1 MKKIKVIHIAY
12 SDYIGGASRAALR
25 IHKSLLKSN
34 EVYSDLYVI
43 NKSLEKN
50 TNVHKIEKNNII
62 YLFKLLFNKVINKF
76 FIGKMSIL
84 SLNIF
89 SSLKGNFLNNL
100 DFDVV
105 HLHWINNETI
115 SIKEISKI
123 KKKII
128 WTCHDMWPFLGAYH
142 YMDKTNKYGIN
153 FIDKIILNLKKK
165 YLLNKKINFVGVSSW
180 VKGEINKSIFQNNNS
195 YFINNPIDENLWK
208 ISNFNEFRKD
218 HNLNFNDF
226 LIGIGNLEENLTERK
241 GINELE
247 SALETLKNKNFKFKL
262 IEFGN
267 EKNSSFFKK
276 FETISFGK
284 ILSDKLLLKI
294 YNNLDVFLLP
304 SKLEAFGQVATEAI
318 FCGTPVVGFSNTG
331 LNDIIIHKKNGWLA
345 DNFSPLQL
353 AKGIEFIYD
362 SKLDRN
368 SVRNTI
374 IKKFSYES
382 ISQQYISVYKK
393 SLHDKV

>member
-25 IHKSLLKSN
+25 IHKSLLESN
-34 EVYSDLYVI
+34 EVDSNLYVI
-43 NKSLEKN
+43 NKSVEKN
-50 TNVHKIEKNNII
+50 TKVHKINKNNII
-62 YLFKLLFNKVINKF
+62 YLFKLILNKIVNKV

-84 SLNIF
+84 SLNVF
-89 SSLKGNFLNNL
+89 GSLNINFLNSS

-115 SIKEISKI
+115 SIKTISKI
-123 KKKII
+123 KKKIV

-142 YMDKTNKYGIN
+142 YMDKPNKDGIN
-153 FIDKIILNLKKK
+153 FIDKTILNLKKK
-165 YLLNKKINFVGVSSW
+165 YLLDKKITFIGVSSW
-180 VKGEINKSIFQNNNS
+180 VKSEIDKSIFHNNNS
-195 YFINNPIDENLWK
+195 HFINNPIDENLWK
-208 ISNFNEFRKD
+208 ILNFEEFRKE
-218 HNLNFNDF
+218 HNLNLNDF
-226 LIGIGNLEENLTERK
+226 LIGIGNLEENLTDRK

-247 SALETLKNKNFKFKL
+247 SALEILKNKNFKFKL

-267 EKNSSFFKK
+267 EKNSSFINK

-284 ILSDKLLLKI
+284 ILSDELLLKI

-331 LNDIIIHKKNGWLA
+331 LDDIIIHKKNGWLA

-353 AKGIEFIYD
+353 ADGIEFIYN
-362 SKLDRN
+362 SKLGRN
-368 SVRNTI
+368 AVRNTV
-374 IKKFSYES
+374 IKKFSYET